1 MLKQEILQQKYNVCE
16 ELLPFIF
23 LWTYHLLGL
32 DDVFFFF
39 CRNRRWRA
47 PPQLI
52 SPWHLQFHN
61 LLLYS
66 SLSHFFCKH
75 NVVFCF
81 PLCSFPDNSL
91 CWLFFF
97 FFTITIHF
105 TYIFIY
111 LCIRRLRSCSWMV
124 ISDKIALLCI
134 CRFSSSSSFYFSLVW
149 VLLPSHLILR
159 DPYAVFHCWLSTFLP
174 WITQYSQ

>member
-1 MLKQEILQQKYNVCE
+1 MLKQEILQLKYNVSE
-16 ELLPFIF
+16 ELRPFIF

-32 DDVFFFF
+32 DDVF
-39 CRNRRWRA
+39 
-47 PPQLI
+47 LI
-52 SPWHLQFHN
+52 FAEIDSEE
-61 LLLYS
+61 LLPSWSLPGTYNFRIFYYILPSVISFASIMLFSVFLSVLFLIILY
-66 SLSHFFCKH
+66 
-75 NVVFCF
+75 VV
-81 PLCSFPDNSL
+81 
-91 CWLFFF
+91 FFF

-105 TYIFIY
+105 AYIFIY

-149 VLLPSHLILR
+149 VLLPSHFILG